1 MPWKELQHH
10 RRNKTTIMIIK
21 TIEDF
26 IKSIP
31 TAEGTKFQ
39 SIQPFIIS
47 ADSEIKTMLVGADL
61 YDYIEALGDTDS
73 IKVNFQNLIAFT
85 AYQNAIPFVDLVQT
99 DNGFAVVSNNN
110 LAPASKER
118 VERLLQ
124 WCKQSIDKTTDLLIM
139 QFVISATA
147 LAEWKKCSQF
157 NNLTNCFF
165 FTGID
170 FANYAKTD
178 NGSRSDFLKAKGK
191 LITDQ
196 KNELTERL
204 SVNYITQLLEDNRS
218 NSLTDKDAYVVDV
231 CKLALAK
238 FYEDN
243 KKEAHE
249 LLTNLIVLIE
259 NDLDSYPVYK
269 ASAEYAL
276 KISPKYENKQSDPT
290 FFFGM

>member
-1 MPWKELQHH
+1 
-10 RRNKTTIMIIK
+10 MIIEN
-21 TIEDF
+21 IDDF

-31 TAEGTKFQ
+31 TAEGTKFE

-47 ADSEIKTMLVGADL
+47 SDSEIKTMFVGSDL
-61 YDYIEALGDTDS
+61 YVYIEALEDTDS
-73 IKVNFQNLIAFT
+73 IKTNFQNLIAFT

-99 DNGFAVVSNNN
+99 DNGFAVVSNSN

-139 QFVISATA
+139 QFIASPTA
-147 LAEWKKCSQF
+147 LAEWKKCSRF

-178 NGSRSDFLKAKGK
+178 NGSRADFLKAKGT
-191 LITDQ
+191 LLTAQ

-204 SVNYITQLLEDNRS
+204 SVNYITQLVEYNRS
-218 NSLTDKDAYVVDV
+218 NLLTEKDAYVVDV

-243 KKEAHE
+243 EKEAYE

-259 NDLDSYPVYK
+259 KDLDNYPIYK
-269 ASAEYAL
+269 SSAEYAL

-290 FFFGM
+290 FFFG